1 MPSLPPT
8 CANFSFSLNSI
19 LPATVGQRVN
29 SNDGELPVS
38 NGTMTS
44 HTRSRDPDRLS
55 EWAAL
60 TGDRLPEEYGDR
72 RPDRED

>member
-1 MPSLPPT
+1 M
-8 CANFSFSLNSI
+8 
-19 LPATVGQRVN
+19 VGQRVN

-38 NGTMTS
+38 NGTMPS
-44 HTRSRDPDRLS
+44 YTRSRDPDRLS

>member
-1 MPSLPPT
+1 MPSLPRM
-8 CANFSFSLNSI
+8 CAISLNSN
-19 LPATVGQRVN
+19 ATRDGCQRVN
-29 SNDGELPVS
+29 SNDGELPLS